1 MQLFWQGKKKPY
13 HTWLISYVTFVLLF
27 TLFAF
32 VMTMVAKSIVQEEI
46 TKANREAFSTMN
58 TTCHTL
64 KNDLDKLGIRVSLD
78 KEIIAALQNNDANQ
92 ALNQQSLRKA
102 ISTISANN
110 QNVDHIFIYDIAQE
124 MMVDYDGANR
134 MQSAYQE
141 FLPEGV
147 LPENADYAAWK
158 VFMRQPHV
166 QRLCKNQ
173 NGDVMYL
180 QSIPME
186 GAEKT
191 GVLVCQ
197 ISTGQIER
205 MFPDID
211 WNEERELL
219 LLGVDDTVVYQSQP
233 QLLTEESVEELIQK
247 GEGSHTLNQGG
258 KKIVAFVSENGANLT
273 SIYALS
279 AGLYW
284 SGLNFFL
291 IIMTLLAVLF
301 TVLGIL
307 LANIFARRQY
317 TPVENI
323 LKLISGNTFSGAPR
337 TNEFDYIQTTL
348 RGILKS
354 AKESELLKKKYQ
366 NISFRNAYIK
376 FLREDGG
383 SVEDVFG
390 QYNVV
395 FDYPVYV
402 AALLSINDFSDYF
415 GTIDFENENE
425 QELMELA
432 ITNVFDEMLG
442 DEYHTLSVRI
452 DENMLLC
459 LIGMQ
464 QENSE
469 DLHSRIG
476 EAQGFTK
483 ERVGIYYSVLLSESF
498 SDLQQLQRAY
508 AQTIDLFA
516 WRHAMDQDILAY
528 QDVDWSESRYEFTVE
543 LEQQLL
549 ESIRRGAEGEAEG
562 LLRQIFHQHGDRP
575 SSAQE
580 LKFMKYDMMSAFL
593 KLLRSDML
601 EDEGLEE
608 QEIGALEN
616 CLTMQELYSKAKTLA
631 EKLCRIPKKERP
643 AKETTL
649 GDKVMQYVQ
658 ENYADMNLNVN
669 ELGGV
674 FKLSSSYLSKTFKQ
688 QTGEILRDYI
698 LNVRLKNAESLLHS
712 DLKLEEI
719 AHRCG
724 FIDAGTFIRAFKKRY
739 GTTPG
744 KYREQF

>member
-1 MQLFWQGKKKPY
+1 MRHGKY
-13 HTWLISYVTFVLLF
+13 SCG
-27 TLFAF
+27 
-32 VMTMVAKSIVQEEI
+32 S
-46 TKANREAFSTMN
+46 R
-58 TTCHTL
+58 
-64 KNDLDKLGIRVSLD
+64 
-78 KEIIAALQNNDANQ
+78 
-92 ALNQQSLRKA
+92 
-102 ISTISANN
+102 
-110 QNVDHIFIYDIAQE
+110 
-124 MMVDYDGANR
+124 
-134 MQSAYQE
+134 
-141 FLPEGV
+141 
-147 LPENADYAAWK
+147 
-158 VFMRQPHV
+158 HV

-219 LLGVDDTVVYQSQP
+219 LLGVDDTVVYQSQS

-291 IIMTLLAVLF
+291 IIMTLLAALF

-508 AQTIDLFA
+508 AQTIDLFGMG
-516 WRHAMDQDILAY
+516 AMP
-528 QDVDWSESRYEFTVE
+528 W
-543 LEQQLL
+543 
-549 ESIRRGAEGEAEG
+549 IR
-562 LLRQIFHQHGDRP
+562 IFWH
-575 SSAQE
+575 
-580 LKFMKYDMMSAFL
+580 
-593 KLLRSDML
+593 
-601 EDEGLEE
+601 
-608 QEIGALEN
+608 
-616 CLTMQELYSKAKTLA
+616 
-631 EKLCRIPKKERP
+631 
-643 AKETTL
+643 
-649 GDKVMQYVQ
+649 
-658 ENYADMNLNVN
+658 
-669 ELGGV
+669 
-674 FKLSSSYLSKTFKQ
+674 
-688 QTGEILRDYI
+688 
-698 LNVRLKNAESLLHS
+698 
-712 DLKLEEI
+712 
-719 AHRCG
+719 
-724 FIDAGTFIRAFKKRY
+724 IRM
-739 GTTPG
+739 
-744 KYREQF
+744 